1 MDPPSSFTDTY
12 DPKVVAGLYG
22 RAAYGPSFWL
32 GLTPY
37 GKGLIEKAAE
47 TPTAEEMKAAPAVKM
62 MEAHTKAL
70 RLSGLPDP
78 KLKIAMAFLLVKWL
92 ARWLRVGDLEAVKY
106 CLERGAVLKDAP
118 CFYYALEKSDPA
130 SEFGKFLRSGDEKL
144 LAAMFYRAAKGH
156 SDVAFIPSAMSK
168 DLTKMQKET
177 AARSS

>member
-22 RAAYGPSFWL
+22 RAAYNPSFWL
-32 GLTPY
+32 GLTPHE
-37 GKGLIEKAAE
+37 KGLIEEAAK

-62 MEAHTKAL
+62 MEAQAL
-70 RLSGLPDP
+70 RLSGLPGP

-130 SEFGKFLRSGDEKL
+130 SEFGRFLRSGDEKL
-144 LAAMFYRAAKGH
+144 LAAMFYRAAKSN
-156 SDVAFIPSAMSK
+156 SDAAFIPSAMSEG
-168 DLTKMQKET
+168 LTEMQKET